1 MQEFKVLPEHVGLR
15 ADIFIAQKYPK
26 FTRSS
31 LERLFDDKHVTIDGK
46 FVKPSH
52 KLREGEKLKV
62 NDSVLKIKPA
72 KIDLPIHFEDENVT
86 VIDKPEGILTHAKGA
101 INDEATVATFI
112 APKIKDKKLV
122 GNRAGI
128 VHRLDRGTS
137 GLIITAKNSEA
148 VTKLQKQFSQRK
160 TKKTY
165 LAIVEGVPSE
175 TKAIIDAPIDRNP
188 KKPQTFRV
196 SLNGKTAQTEYQVL
210 KTFEV
215 AGQVYSLLELKP
227 TTGRTHQLRVHLKY
241 IGHPIVGDRA
251 YGKPAEHLYLHA
263 AELELTLPNSERRVF
278 RSKTPKYFDDFKK
291 AEL

>member
-1 MQEFKVLPEHVGLR
+1 MQEFKVLPEHVGVR

-31 LERLFDDKHVTIDGK
+31 LERLFDDKHVSIDGK
-46 FVKPSH
+46 PIKPSH

-62 NDSVLKIKPA
+62 N
-72 KIDLPIHFEDENVT
+72 
-86 VIDKPEGILTHAKGA
+86 AKGA

-165 LAIVEGVPSE
+165 LAIVEGMPSE
-175 TKAIIDAPIDRNP
+175 TKAIIDAPIERNP

-278 RSKTPKYFDDFKK
+278 RSKTPKYFDDFRKV
-291 AEL
+291 ES